1 MPWIKNF
8 YLFTYIG
15 ISQRAK
21 YNYPYLCPILHQ
33 FLISKAVCSKNS
45 DRRNQMALDF
55 FLHSWKNLLASTP
68 RKSWGVTKKI
78 LSASAISFHF
88 RSFHFYYV
96 LTLPVEILS
105 VEQTAAKFFTNS
117 SWISDWIPLAKAAG
131 FAYYSLVAFFSKI
144 YFCIL

>member
-1 MPWIKNF
+1 MMHARWGDYYMIDKTYSNCGKEMPYMYLWETRQVPWIKNF

-45 DRRNQMALDF
+45 DRRNQMALEF
-55 FLHSWKNLLASTP
+55 FQHSWKNLLASTP

-78 LSASAISFHF
+78 LSASAISFQII
-88 RSFHFYYV
+88 SFLLCFNSSGRNFV
-96 LTLPVEILS
+96 SGTDGCEILY
-105 VEQTAAKFFTNS
+105 EF
-117 SWISDWIPLAKAAG
+117 
-131 FAYYSLVAFFSKI
+131 
-144 YFCIL
+144 